1 MGAETRGQRG
11 RAVSALDLQ
20 SEDPGFNTRPN
31 RLLDLFKSS
40 TKVVNNQLVLL
51 YPVGIVSLVTFIGQ
65 FQVVPNPRFKTKQS
79 VRSLWYENDFFNS
92 QAMKWSIWSIFFSR
106 LLGLTSLGAVNTA
119 GGLECEQSLF
129 FFRFREGNAR
139 ARASSET
146 EETRAAAREDKRES
160 LFFRASP
167 VSRLH
172 SRAFCSTDQ
181 EKRET
186 ARNLPG
192 VYTGIIYYLVSSS

>member
-1 MGAETRGQRG
+1 MGADIRGQRG
-11 RAVSALDLQ
+11 RGVSALDLQ

-31 RLLDLFKSS
+31 RWLDLFKSS
-40 TKVVNNQLVLL
+40 TKVVNIQLVFL
-51 YPVGIVSLVTFIGQ
+51 YPVGIVSLVTFISQ
-65 FQVVPNPRFKTKQS
+65 FQVVPSLCFKTKQS

-92 QAMKWSIWSIFFSR
+92 QANEMVYLIYFFQSFAR
-106 LLGLTSLGAVNTA
+106 SHQPCAVNTA

-146 EETRAAAREDKRES
+146 QETRAAAREDKRES

-167 VSRLH
+167 ISRVR
-172 SRAFCSTDQ
+172 SRAFCS
-181 EKRET
+181 RET

-192 VYTGIIYYLVSSS
+192 VYTGIIYYLVIYS

>member
-1 MGAETRGQRG
+1 M
-11 RAVSALDLQ
+11 VYLIYFFQ
-20 SEDPGFNTRPN
+20 SFA
-31 RLLDLFKSS
+31 
-40 TKVVNNQLVLL
+40 
-51 YPVGIVSLVTFIGQ
+51 
-65 FQVVPNPRFKTKQS
+65 
-79 VRSLWYENDFFNS
+79 RSH
-92 QAMKWSIWSIFFSR
+92 QPC
-106 LLGLTSLGAVNTA
+106 AVNIA
-119 GGLECEQSLF
+119 GGLECKQSLF

-139 ARASSET
+139 ARASSDT
-146 EETRAAAREDKRES
+146 QETRAAAREDKRES

-167 VSRLH
+167 VSRLQ

>member
-1 MGAETRGQRG
+1 MGADIRGQRG

-20 SEDPGFNTRPN
+20 SQDPGFNTRPN
-31 RLLDLFKSS
+31 CWLDLFKSP
-40 TKVVNNQLVLL
+40 TKVVNIQLVFL

-65 FQVVPNPRFKTKQS
+65 FQVSQTPVLKRSKVCEVFDMKTIFLILKQ
-79 VRSLWYENDFFNS
+79 
-92 QAMKWSIWSIFFSR
+92 MKWSIWSISFSR

-129 FFRFREGNAR
+129 FFRFRERNAR

-146 EETRAAAREDKRES
+146 QETRAAAREDKRES

-167 VSRLH
+167 VSRL
-172 SRAFCSTDQ
+172 
-181 EKRET
+181 
-186 ARNLPG
+186 
-192 VYTGIIYYLVSSS
+192 